1 MGKLADTT
9 TTKIVIKPASSINFK
24 SEEIKKSFE
33 KVKEK
38 KKELADLYKID
49 RSKLNICI
57 SV

>member
-1 MGKLADTT
+1 MEKKAEP
-9 TTKIVIKPASSINFK
+9 TKKIIINPASSINFK

-38 KKELADLYKID
+38 KKELAGLSRID
-49 RSKLNICI
+49 RNKLNICI